1 MNRISKKTGSIGG
14 ELPQAM
20 SELEYQANDLAAQV
34 ERHCYDAVRA
44 GIECGRRLVA
54 IKSRSGGKF
63 TEWVGAHF
71 DYDLRTAQRYM
82 SLAEYAEN
90 IGDQKSITKAL
101 AVIADLREEERAAEG
116 KPSRR
121 KPEPEPVEQL
131 VEPEAEPEAEPD
143 PESERDPQERP
154 SAVTVSEASRK
165 PKREEPAAVK
175 PSQLFDV
182 EPEFTPA
189 ITDVAGEEI
198 EVRICRNGEILRR
211 NYATPDRLYWIGWD
225 GIEEEYKPLQLLKY
239 IMALVSEEWP
249 DEKAAV
255 VAALRKT
262 ATFLEATEQ

>member
-1 MNRISKKTGSIGG
+1 MTKITKKQNVTSG

-34 ERHCYDAVRA
+34 ERHCYDAVQA

-82 SLAEYAEN
+82 SLAEYAGV

-101 AVIADLREEERAAEG
+101 AVIADIREEERAAEG

-121 KPEPEPVEQL
+121 KQELEPVKEP
-131 VEPEAEPEAEPD
+131 VEPEAESD
-143 PESERDPQERP
+143 PEPERDPQERP
-154 SAVTVSEASRK
+154 SVAKVSEASRE
-165 PKREEPAAVK
+165 PTREEPAAVE
-175 PSQLFDV
+175 PPQLV
-182 EPEFTPA
+182 EVDPDAMPA
-189 ITDVAGEEI
+189 ITETEDNDI
-198 EVRICRNGEILRR
+198 EVRLVNNDSVFRR
-211 NYATPDRLYWIGWD
+211 GWVTADRLYWIGWD
-225 GIEEEYKPLQLLKY
+225 GIEEEDQPVQLLKY
-239 IMALVSEEWP
+239 IVALVSKEQPETK
-249 DEKAAV
+249 DAV

-262 ATFLEATEQ
+262 ATFLEGIE